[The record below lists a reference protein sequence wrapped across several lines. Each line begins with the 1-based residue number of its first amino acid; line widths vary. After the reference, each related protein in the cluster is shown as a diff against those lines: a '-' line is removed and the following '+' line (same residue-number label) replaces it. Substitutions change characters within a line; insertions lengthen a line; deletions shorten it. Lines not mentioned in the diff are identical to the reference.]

1 MTLRE
6 VLEIITIIYKQFIP
20 ITGKF
25 IKSFIEMVM
34 KENNSEIEELEKSLN
49 EMRGMWM
56 NALNETEALKQELE
70 LYKKLCR
77 VQAEFIHR

>member
-1 MTLRE
+1 
-6 VLEIITIIYKQFIP
+6 
-20 ITGKF
+20 
-25 IKSFIEMVM
+25 M
-34 KENNSEIEELEKSLN
+34 KEKDLEMEDLKKSLD

-77 VQAEFIHR
+77 VQAEVIYR

>member
-6 VLEIITIIYKQFIP
+6 VLEIITIIYKQFTP

-25 IKSFIEMVM
+25 IKNFIEMVM
-34 KENNSEIEELEKSLN
+34 KENNSEIEELEKSLD

-77 VQAEFIHR
+77 VQAEVIHR

>member
-1 MTLRE
+1 MK
-6 VLEIITIIYKQFIP
+6 IIIIIYKQFTP
-20 ITGKF
+20 ISGKF
-25 IKSFIEMVM
+25 IKNVIEMVM
-34 KENNSEIEELEKSLN
+34 KENNSEIEELEKSLD

-77 VQAEFIHR
+77 VQAEVILR

>member
-1 MTLRE
+1 M
-6 VLEIITIIYKQFIP
+6 EIIIIIYKQFTP

-25 IKSFIEMVM
+25 IKNFIEMAM
-34 KENNSEIEELEKSLN
+34 KESNSEIEELEKSLD

-77 VQAEFIHR
+77 VQAEVIHR

>member
-1 MTLRE
+1 MA
-6 VLEIITIIYKQFIP
+6 
-20 ITGKF
+20 
-25 IKSFIEMVM
+25 M
-34 KENNSEIEELEKSLN
+34 KESNSEIEELEKSLD

-77 VQAEFIHR
+77 VQAEVIHR

>member
-25 IKSFIEMVM
+25 IKNFIEMVM

>member
-6 VLEIITIIYKQFIP
+6 VLEIIIIIYKQFTP

-25 IKSFIEMVM
+25 IKNFIEMAM
-34 KENNSEIEELEKSLN
+34 KESNSEIEELEKSLD

-77 VQAEFIHR
+77 VQAEVIHR